1 VNLLFVFALFLWFD
15 AEEQEASPSLGE
27 SFKKNDVV
35 SAKTLKL
42 RLNKPALREYNTGI
56 EAFLHKDV
64 AAAAEHFKVTI
75 SNAPNFAAAHN
86 NLGVCY
92 MSQNN
97 QPLALDAFRSAI
109 TLDSALPEPHSNM
122 AYLLL
127 DSRLPAEAESEARIA
142 LKLNPKSGAA
152 RYLLGLSLIRQHG
165 YTPEALAQMKKA
177 SDVVPNA
184 KRWIERFDNAAAMV
198 H

>member
-1 VNLLFVFALFLWFD
+1 VNLLFVFALFVRFD
-15 AEEQEASPSLGE
+15 AEEQEQSQSQSE
-27 SFKKNDVV
+27 SVSNYVV

-42 RLNKPALREYNTGI
+42 RLNKTALREYNTGI
-56 EAFLHKDV
+56 EAFSHKDLV
-64 AAAAEHFKVTI
+64 AAAEHFRITI
-75 SNAPNFAAAHN
+75 SSAPNFAAAHN

-92 MSQNN
+92 MWQDN

-127 DSRLPAEAESEARIA
+127 DSKLPAEAESEARIA
-142 LKLNPKSGAA
+142 LKLNPKSWAA
-152 RYLLGLSLIRQHG
+152 SYLLGLSLIRQHG

-177 SDVVPNA
+177 SDMAPNA
-184 KRWIERFDNAAAMV
+184 KRWIEKSDNAAAMV